1 MLSDHRLA
9 TTVGGALL
17 SICSEKGTRSI
28 LNASPWDSSN
38 RDHTDH
44 REALRRK
51 RGVLVMG
58 RVSGAGPFSGIGV
71 GDVPAGG
78 AACGTPQLPEAH
90 PPVAQ
95 GDVGQMV
102 CGTIRQTSYVST
114 RGTHLV
120 TMRVHWTCSSRGTQR
135 ETRLV
140 TVNGSWR
147 QTV

>member
-1 MLSDHRLA
+1 MSDHRLA
-9 TTVGGALL
+9 TSVGGVLL
-17 SICSEKGTRSI
+17 GIHSAKGTRS
-28 LNASPWDSSN
+28 NRSASLGVSSN
-38 RDHTDH
+38 GGRSNHV
-44 REALRRK
+44 EALRRK
-51 RGVLVMG
+51 RGVRVMG

-78 AACGTPQLPEAH
+78 ATCGTPQLPEAH

-95 GDVGQMV
+95 GEAGQMV